1 MSKDIY
7 RREVHRRK
15 RLTKT
20 WRRPKGRH
28 SKVKRKERFVQKMPS
43 SRNRSKAE
51 TRNMHPSGFNEIL
64 VRNVGEISVVDP
76 KKYVV
81 RIARVGRRKKIEMLE
96 KAKKMKIKVIN
107 INIKKI
113 PEKKEKP
120 EKKKAKEKPK
130 PAEEKQEEKPKPKKE
145 KPKATKK
152 EKPAK
157 KTTKKE
163 NKE

>member
-81 RIARVGRRKKIEMLE
+81 RIARVGRRKK
-96 KAKKMKIKVIN
+96 MKIKVIN